1 MRRVLVANRGEIAV
15 RVIRACR
22 QLGLEA
28 VAVYS
33 EADRWAPH
41 VALADAAVCLGP
53 AAPAESY
60 LSIEKILDA
69 ARATGADAVHPGY
82 GFLAERA
89 EFAAAVEAAGLAF
102 VGPTAE
108 NMAALGDK
116 VAARRLAARCG
127 VPLLPGVELGA
138 GAGGAL
144 TGAPT
149 EPPAPWGGPGSP
161 PRSGGEGIATE
172 QHGGGAPMAP
182 RPSPGAAT
190 DSRPVGRGALME
202 PPPPTGRTG
211 RLEAQGAEI
220 GYPLLVKAA
229 AGGGGRGMR
238 RVDEPAGLAA
248 AINSARQEAE
258 AAFGDGTL
266 YLERYLPTARHVEVQ
281 LLGDAHGALVHL
293 GERECSIQRRHQKL
307 IEESPSP
314 AVTPPL
320 RCDLTEAALTLA
332 RAARYRSTGTVEF
345 LLDDAG
351 RFYFLEVNTRLQV
364 EHPVTEWVTGLD
376 LVALQF
382 RVAAGEPLPLTQR
395 DVTLRGHAIEC
406 RLVAEDPAAG
416 FLPAAGQVLH
426 LEWPSGPGV
435 RVDAGIT
442 PGSVVGFDYDSLFAK
457 LSTWGET
464 REAARLRM
472 VGALRDTVLLGLPTV
487 RDLHLALLEDPA
499 FVAGDTHVRFLDERY
514 GAWRPPIPTH
524 LPAMLAAAAVARAGA
539 TGRGAATG
547 GAAAPGAALPSPWQT
562 LGPFRLGEGR

>member
-1 MRRVLVANRGEIAV
+1 MRRVLIANRGEIAV

-33 EADRWAPH
+33 EADRGAPH
-41 VALADAAVCLGP
+41 VALADAAVCLGA

-60 LSIEKILDA
+60 LSIEKLLGA

-89 EFAAAVEAAGLAF
+89 EFVAAVEAAGLAF

-108 NMAALGDK
+108 TMAALGDK

-127 VPLLPGVELGA
+127 VPLLPGVELG
-138 GAGGAL
+138 
-144 TGAPT
+144 TGA
-149 EPPAPWGGPGSP
+149 APDPG
-161 PRSGGEGIATE
+161 
-172 QHGGGAPMAP
+172 
-182 RPSPGAAT
+182 
-190 DSRPVGRGALME
+190 
-202 PPPPTGRTG
+202 
-211 RLEAQGAEI
+211 I

-238 RVDEPAGLAA
+238 HVDGPAGLAA
-248 AINSARQEAE
+248 AVDAARREAE

-307 IEESPSP
+307 LEESPSP

-320 RCDLTEAALTLA
+320 RHNLTEAALTLA
-332 RAARYRSTGTVEF
+332 QAARYRSAGTVEF

-376 LVALQF
+376 LVALQLC
-382 RVAAGEPLPLTQR
+382 VAAGEPLPLTQR
-395 DVTLRGHAIEC
+395 DVAFRGHALEC

-416 FLPAAGQVLH
+416 FLPVAGPVLH
-426 LEWPSGPGV
+426 LEWPSGPGI
-435 RVDAGIT
+435 RVDAGIVA
-442 PGSVVGFDYDSLFAK
+442 GSVVGLDYDSLLAK
-457 LSTWGET
+457 LTAWGET
-464 REAARLRM
+464 REAARRRM
-472 VGALRDTVLLGLPTV
+472 VGALRDTVLLGLPTA
-487 RDLHLALLEDPA
+487 RDLHLAILEDPA

-514 GAWRPPIPTH
+514 GAWRLPVPTR

-539 TGRGAATG
+539 AGPGATSGPG
-547 GAAAPGAALPSPWQT
+547 GAPAVPSPWQT
-562 LGPFRLGEGR
+562 LGPFRLGQGR

>member
-1 MRRVLVANRGEIAV
+1 
-15 RVIRACR
+15 
-22 QLGLEA
+22 
-28 VAVYS
+28 
-33 EADRWAPH
+33 
-41 VALADAAVCLGP
+41 
-53 AAPAESY
+53 
-60 LSIEKILDA
+60 
-69 ARATGADAVHPGY
+69 
-82 GFLAERA
+82 
-89 EFAAAVEAAGLAF
+89 
-102 VGPTAE
+102 
-108 NMAALGDK
+108 MAALGDK
-116 VAARRLAARCG
+116 IAARRLAARCG
-127 VPLLPGVELGA
+127 VPLLPGVELSMGT
-138 GAGGAL
+138 AL
-144 TGAPT
+144 D
-149 EPPAPWGGPGSP
+149 PG
-161 PRSGGEGIATE
+161 
-172 QHGGGAPMAP
+172 
-182 RPSPGAAT
+182 
-190 DSRPVGRGALME
+190 
-202 PPPPTGRTG
+202 
-211 RLEAQGAEI
+211 I

-248 AINSARQEAE
+248 AIDAARQEAE

-314 AVTPPL
+314 AVTLPL

-376 LVALQF
+376 LVALQL

-442 PGSVVGFDYDSLFAK
+442 PGSVVGVDYDSLLAK

-472 VGALRDTVLLGLPTV
+472 IGALRDTVLLGLPTV

-539 TGRGAATG
+539 TGPGAATG